1 MMRAGMQISRHAA
14 VAVLRRRLSGR
25 PLAVRAHVWGRFHS
39 CPFLRTL
46 HHIEPGARVLDVGAG
61 HGLFAVLAL
70 EAGAAGVT
78 AVEPDLRKPF
88 SALRDDRVRFVTGY
102 ADVVA
107 FPFDLITMFDVL
119 YRVPIVERD
128 RLLATLRDRLRPGGV
143 LLIKELD
150 PEHRLKSAWNH
161 AQEWISD
168 RFLGITLGSGLHYET
183 KAEVLRRLEN
193 AGFAGGAV
201 EDIGRGYPHAHIAY
215 LARRVD

>member
-1 MMRAGMQISRHAA
+1 MQISRHSA
-14 VAVLRRRLSGR
+14 VAVLRRRLSSH
-25 PLAVRAHVWGRFHS
+25 PLAVRAHVWGRFYS

-70 EAGAAGVT
+70 EAGAAAVT

-88 SALRDDRVRFVTGY
+88 AALRDDRIRFVTGY
-102 ADVVA
+102 ADVVD

-128 RLLATLRDRLRPGGV
+128 RLLVTLRERLRPGGL

-150 PEHRLKSAWNH
+150 PEHRLKSAWNQ
-161 AQEWISD
+161 AQEFVSD
-168 RFLGITLGSGLHYET
+168 RFLGITLGTGLHYET
-183 KAEVLRRLEN
+183 RASLLRRLED
-193 AGFAGGAV
+193 ADFVDGRV
-201 EDIGRGYPHAHIAY
+201 EDIGRGYPHAHVAY
-215 LARRVD
+215 LARAAG